1 MAVEEVFVPVSA
13 VGCVG
18 ELGVEAHYGGED
30 LGQKKNEKAGEEGR
44 GRGRGCGRSIFAL
57 Y

>member
-30 LGQKKNEKAGEEGR
+30 LGQKKNEKAGEE
-44 GRGRGCGRSIFAL
+44 
-57 Y
+57 